1 VPVEEVR
8 DDTTD
13 GQRAEGDE
21 DPLAQLFEMLD
32 ERDFLA
38 VFEAAWKTSHIRG

>member
-1 VPVEEVR
+1 MPVEDVR
-8 DDTTD
+8 DDEAENE
-13 GQRAEGDE
+13 RAEADE
-21 DPLAQLFEMLD
+21 DPLAQLFEVLD